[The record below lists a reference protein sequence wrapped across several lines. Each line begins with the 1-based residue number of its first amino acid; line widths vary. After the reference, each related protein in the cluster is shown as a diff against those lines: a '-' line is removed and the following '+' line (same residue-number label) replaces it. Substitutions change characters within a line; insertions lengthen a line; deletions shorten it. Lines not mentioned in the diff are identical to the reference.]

1 MKRSYLTDRNLWL
14 IRGLPGSGKS
24 TAARWIA
31 DGHNNG
37 YHFETDE
44 YFRTEGRTREYK
56 FDPSKLKEAHEWCQ
70 NQVEEEMKY
79 HGDAFRVC
87 ITVSNTFTQEWE
99 MEAYYKLA
107 KKYDYNVIS
116 LIVENRHGGE
126 NQHGVP
132 KESIDRMRERFETKL

>member
-1 MKRSYLTDRNLWL
+1 MRAYMTDRNLWL

-37 YHFETDE
+37 SHFETDKYFINEETGE
-44 YFRTEGRTREYK
+44 YE

-79 HGDAFRVC
+79 HGDSFRVC

-99 MEAYYKLA
+99 MEPYYKLA

-116 LIVENRHGGE
+116 LIAENRHGGE

-132 KESIDRMRERFETKL
+132 AESIERMRARFETKL

>member
-1 MKRSYLTDRNLWL
+1 MKYTYLTDRNLWL

-24 TAARWIA
+24 TVAKWIA
-31 DGHNNG
+31 HGHNNG
-37 YHFETDE
+37 YHFETDN

-79 HGDAFRVC
+79 HGDSFRVC

-116 LIVENRHGGE
+116 LIAENRHEGE

-132 KESIDRMRERFETKL
+132 AESIERMRNRFDIKL

>member
-1 MKRSYLTDRNLWL
+1 MTDRNLWL

-37 YHFETDE
+37 YHFETDRYFINEETGE
-44 YFRTEGRTREYK
+44 YE

-79 HGDAFRVC
+79 YGDDFRVC
-87 ITVSNTFTQEWE
+87 IVVSNTFTQEWE
-99 MEAYYKLA
+99 MEPYYKLA
-107 KKYDYNVIS
+107 EKYGYNVIS
-116 LIVENRHGGE
+116 LIAENRHGGE

-132 KESIDRMRERFETKL
+132 AESIERMRARFETKL

>member
-1 MKRSYLTDRNLWL
+1 MRSYLTDRNLWL

-24 TAARWIA
+24 TVARWIA
-31 DGHNNG
+31 EGHNNG

-79 HGDAFRVC
+79 HGDSFRVC

-116 LIVENRHGGE
+116 LIVENRHEGE
-126 NQHGVP
+126 NKHGVST
-132 KESIDRMRERFETKL
+132 ETIDRMRDRFETKL